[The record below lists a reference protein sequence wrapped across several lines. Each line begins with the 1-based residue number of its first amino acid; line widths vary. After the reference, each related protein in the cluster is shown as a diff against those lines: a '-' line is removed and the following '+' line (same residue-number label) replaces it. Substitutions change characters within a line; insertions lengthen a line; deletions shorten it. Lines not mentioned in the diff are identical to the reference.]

1 MPLRGNNF
9 SELSRNPPR
18 TLPSPPPPPEKK
30 EKISCHKTSFFL
42 ILIEKI
48 FTHSNGIQ
56 GIWSISSSW
65 KNYLEEENDPREQYK
80 LNNSTLSRKTMRS
93 RAHRA
98 CQVRWELWVTKALQ
112 PKHNMAARKHWQR
125 NSEVG
130 IMLADGIYS
139 SSLAPG

>member
-1 MPLRGNNF
+1 MNSKGI
-9 SELSRNPPR
+9 
-18 TLPSPPPPPEKK
+18 PPPHLTFPPPLPLKK
-30 EKISCHKTSFFL
+30 KKKISCHKTSLFL
-42 ILIEKI
+42 ILIETI
-48 FTHSNGIQ
+48 FTHSNGIR

-65 KNYLEEENDPREQYK
+65 KNYLEEENDPKEQLK
-80 LNNSTLSRKTMRS
+80 LNNNTLSLKTMRS

>member
-1 MPLRGNNF
+1 MNSKGI
-9 SELSRNPPR
+9 
-18 TLPSPPPPPEKK
+18 PPPHLTFPPLPLKK
-30 EKISCHKTSFFL
+30 KKKISCHKTSLFL
-42 ILIEKI
+42 ILIETI

-65 KNYLEEENDPREQYK
+65 KNYLEEENDPREQLK